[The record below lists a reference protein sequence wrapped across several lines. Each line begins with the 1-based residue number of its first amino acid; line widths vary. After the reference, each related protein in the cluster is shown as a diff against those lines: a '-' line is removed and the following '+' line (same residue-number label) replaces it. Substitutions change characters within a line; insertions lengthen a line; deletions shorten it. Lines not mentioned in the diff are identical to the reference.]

1 MGTGPAD
8 SRARRGVNI
17 ERKACV
23 IALGLLIAFVLV
35 APGATTSQ
43 AAKSPTADPLTTEER
58 MALLQIDYD
67 YAWSELE
74 YLSGLGEKVTGAEV
88 GAQKYVYNVLSALP
102 LDLVT
107 WEAFP
112 THRWIHYGTSM
123 NIVSPVV
130 ESIEVTT
137 YGDSFSVWG
146 RDEGRPYYFGNSN
159 GGKTLVA
166 EVVYVGYGTKAEFDA
181 VGDLHGAIALIKR
194 DDSLTYWPNVML
206 EEAHYH
212 NACAGLFF
220 HYSGTNPLPDGIKQ
234 DAVGGSLPAFSIS
247 DRSAWHILDLLDAGP
262 VVLEITGQVD
272 FVSEEKG
279 ESANVVAYL
288 YGETRPDEY
297 VLFSA
302 HIDTWWW
309 GTNDDISGVVCVLE
323 YARLFSTLKAEG
335 KFVNDRT
342 LVFCIFGCEE
352 LGGPR
357 DTWYNWL
364 IGSYEFVKRHPEIV
378 DRTVVDLNLDMCSLK
393 KTSGRNWVEVSFE
406 MNDFLID
413 AINDL
418 GLTGSVTYYN
428 PIYSWIDAW
437 SFQAKAGTSAINLN
451 WVANQD
457 ETYHTQLDN
466 MDLADP
472 GTLKIALDMYVV
484 LGIRADHALVLP
496 INLMNTLDWVASYLS
511 AGKAE
516 APEAAAWFAE
526 VQTVLDALKE
536 QVSMVSAYAAELQ
549 AAYDGATT
557 PATKASV
564 MECADDLNDALYE
577 ARKIIN
583 IWTFGEGGVMASWDV
598 FVRPHQHSH
607 DMKFVNDAIS
617 ALNKGRTNIALSAL
631 ESVYTMEWGKL
642 FGRGTYLDVM
652 GWMIND
658 EMYWGA
664 VWDQQQ
670 AYVDVQ
676 WIYLGLKDGSLS
688 KADAISALLGIK
700 NGQLIPWLEEDLA
713 TLEMAYTEAAAVL
726 SSVG

>member
-1 MGTGPAD
+1 M
-8 SRARRGVNI
+8 
-17 ERKACV
+17 
-23 IALGLLIAFVLV
+23 IAFVLLVPSV
-35 APGATTSQ
+35 ATARPAGNAA
-43 AAKSPTADPLTTEER
+43 AAKLTPEER
-58 MALLQIDYD
+58 LALSQIDYD

-88 GAQKYVYNVLSALP
+88 GAQRYVYDVLSELP
-102 LDLVT
+102 LDHLAF
-107 WEAFP
+107 EAFP
-112 THRWIHYGTSM
+112 THSWVHYGTSLKV
-123 NIVSPVV
+123 ISPVE
-130 ESIEVTT
+130 ESIEGTT
-137 YGDSFSVWG
+137 YGDSFSIWG
-146 RDEGRPYYFGNSN
+146 IDEGKPYYFGNSDDT
-159 GGKTLVA
+159 KTLVA
-166 EVVYVGYGTKAEFDA
+166 EVVDVGYGTKADLDA

-212 NACAGLFF
+212 NASAGLFY
-220 HYSGTNPLPDGIKQ
+220 HYDGTNPLPDGMKQ

-247 DRSAWHILDLLDAGP
+247 DRSAWHIQDLLAAGP
-262 VVLEITGQVD
+262 VVMEITGQAD
-272 FVSEEKG
+272 FVSEKKG

-288 YGETRPDEY
+288 YGETRSDEY
-297 VLFSA
+297 VVFSA

-309 GTNDDISGVVCVLE
+309 GTNDDLSGVVCVLE

-393 KTSGRNWVEVSFE
+393 KTSNRNYVELSYE
-406 MNDFLID
+406 LNDFLID
-413 AINDL
+413 AVGDL
-418 GLTGSVTYYN
+418 ELTGAVAYYN

-437 SFQAKAGTSAINLN
+437 SFQAKGGTSAINLN

-457 ETYHTQLDN
+457 QTYHTQLDN
-466 MDLADP
+466 MELADP
-472 GTLKIALDMYVV
+472 GTLKIALDLYVL
-484 LGIRADHALVLP
+484 LGVRADHALVLP
-496 INLMNTLDWVASYLS
+496 INLMNTLDWVGSYLA

-516 APEAAAWFAE
+516 APDAAAWFAQA
-526 VQTVLDALKE
+526 QTALDALKA
-536 QVSMVSAYAAELQ
+536 QVSMARAYAAELQ
-549 AAYDGATT
+549 AAYDSAST
-557 PATKASV
+557 PAAKASV
-564 MECADDLNDALYE
+564 IACADDLNDALYE
-577 ARKIIN
+577 SRKIIN
-583 IWTFGEGGVMASWDV
+583 IWTLGEGGAMGSWDV

-607 DMKFVNDAIS
+607 DLKLVNDAIY
-617 ALNKGRTNIALSAL
+617 ALNRGRTSFATTAL

-642 FGRGTYLDVM
+642 FSRETYLDVM

-664 VWDQQQ
+664 AWDQQQ

-676 WIYLGLKDGSLS
+676 WIYHGLKDGSLP
-688 KADAISALLGIK
+688 KADAVSALKQIK
-700 NGQLIPWLEEDLA
+700 NCQLMPWLEGDLD
-713 TLEMAYTEAAAVL
+713 TLEMAYFEAASVL
-726 SSVG
+726 ATVG